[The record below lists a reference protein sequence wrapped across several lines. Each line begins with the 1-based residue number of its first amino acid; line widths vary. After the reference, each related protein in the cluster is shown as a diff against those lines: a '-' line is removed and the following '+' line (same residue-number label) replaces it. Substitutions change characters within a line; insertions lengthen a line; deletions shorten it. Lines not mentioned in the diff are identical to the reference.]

1 MNPAGV
7 PYLYLAVNEKTA
19 LAETR
24 VAQGQEITVSQW
36 SPVRDLQVI
45 DLSHHLRCPSVFSEK
60 RPEYEMVQFLYAFR
74 DEISKTVAH
83 DGSEHVEYVPTQVVS
98 EYFSQVFTYSVGKK
112 VDGLVYP
119 SAVVNGGK
127 NLVLFPRHGV
137 DTSAQQCLPFSVMK
151 LGAARTGC
159 VQYSLHSVV

>member
-1 MNPAGV
+1 MG
-7 PYLYLAVNEKTA
+7 
-19 LAETR
+19 
-24 VAQGQEITVSQW
+24 
-36 SPVRDLQVI
+36 
-45 DLSHHLRCPSVFSEK
+45 
-60 RPEYEMVQFLYAFR
+60 QFLAAFS
-74 DEISKTVAH
+74 DEISKPVAH

-127 NLVLFPRHGV
+127 NLVVFPRHGV
-137 DTSAQQCLPFSVMK
+137 DTSAQQCQPFSVMK